1 MNSIVKIKKDKNEV
15 VQEIL
20 SIFKG
25 SGTTVDYSTTVFGS
39 NYTEYKLNVENNIGS
54 ILYEGTKNKIWN
66 TSLIVEPST
75 NDMFYKSEK
84 NKGVNF
90 GWIMLNYIT
99 QIPVL
104 CTVVEFNNGT
114 YTYRSATFD
123 KESKSFVNSQNT
135 SITTTKS
142 KELADFMVEKFN
154 LDLDKYKLNPKTPK
168 ISGGTEN

>member
-1 MNSIVKIKKDKNEV
+1 MNSIIKIQKDKNEV

-39 NYTEYKLNVENNIGS
+39 NYVEYKLSVENNIGS
-54 ILYEGTKNKIWN
+54 ILYESTKNKIWD

-84 NKGVNF
+84 DKGVNF

-99 QIPVL
+99 KIPVL
-104 CTVVEFNNGT
+104 CTVVEFDGGT
-114 YTYRSATFD
+114 YTYKSATFD
-123 KESKSFVNSQNT
+123 KESKSFVNSQNG

-154 LDLDKYKLNPKTPK
+154 LDLEKYKLEEKPKK
-168 ISGGTEN
+168 QD

>member
-1 MNSIVKIKKDKNEV
+1 MNSIVTLKKDKNEV

-20 SIFKG
+20 SILKG

-39 NYTEYKLNVENNIGS
+39 NYTEYKLNVEDNIGS
-54 ILYEGTKNKIWN
+54 ILYEGTKKKIWES
-66 TSLIVEPST
+66 SLIVEPST

-90 GWIMLNYIT
+90 GWVMLNYISKK
-99 QIPVL
+99 PVL
-104 CTVVEFNNGT
+104 CTVVEFDGGT
-114 YTYRSATFD
+114 YTYKSATFD
-123 KESKSFVNSQNT
+123 KETNSFVNSQNE

-154 LDLDKYKLNPKTPK
+154 LDLDKYKLEPPKPKTLK
-168 ISGGTEN
+168 A